1 MSDSSTNKTYK
12 SNSNVQLGGFL
23 SNSRKLIR
31 PTRRNTRDFFKFTRK
46 NSEKPQGSKKLRKS
60 RRKRRK
66 RRKQIK

>member
-23 SNSRKLIR
+23 SNSRKLKR
-31 PTRRNTRDFFKFTRK
+31 PSRKNTRDFFKFTRK
-46 NSEKPQGSKKLRKS
+46 SSEKPQGAKKLRKS

-66 RRKQIK
+66 QIK